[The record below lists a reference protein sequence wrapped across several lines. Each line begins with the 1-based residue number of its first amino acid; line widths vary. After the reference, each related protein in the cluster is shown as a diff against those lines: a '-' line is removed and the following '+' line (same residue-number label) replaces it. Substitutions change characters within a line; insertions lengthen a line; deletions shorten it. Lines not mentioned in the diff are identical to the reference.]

1 MAWVILKWVLTSL
14 PPFDNF
20 HCQVNLHKGVMMM
33 SNVLG
38 IIIGVVVI
46 IVGLILLVTWW
57 FSFVGVFKGILPI
70 LLILIGAG
78 ALVYFISEIKS
89 KLEIGKEDMA
99 PPEQK

>member
-1 MAWVILKWVLTSL
+1 
-14 PPFDNF
+14 
-20 HCQVNLHKGVMMM
+20 MM

-46 IVGLILLVTWW
+46 IIGLILLVTWW
-57 FSFVGVFKGILPI
+57 FSFVGVFKGIFPI

-99 PPEQK
+99 SPEQK

>member
-1 MAWVILKWVLTSL
+1 
-14 PPFDNF
+14 
-20 HCQVNLHKGVMMM
+20 MM
-33 SNVLG
+33 SNILG

-46 IVGLILLVTWW
+46 IIGLILLVTWW

-89 KLEIGKEDMA
+89 KLEIGKEDMP

>member
-1 MAWVILKWVLTSL
+1 
-14 PPFDNF
+14 
-20 HCQVNLHKGVMMM
+20 MM

-70 LLILIGAG
+70 VLILIGAG

>member
-1 MAWVILKWVLTSL
+1 
-14 PPFDNF
+14 
-20 HCQVNLHKGVMMM
+20 MMM

-70 LLILIGAG
+70 VLILIGAG